1 MPWFGTLAGRLG
13 LGRVGDG
20 RDGSLVGDGRR
31 GGLVLVV
38 GLQLACKVVIGMM
51 LLSVILL

>member
-1 MPWFGTLAGRLG
+1 M
-13 LGRVGDG
+13 VGDG

-51 LLSVILL
+51 LLSVIVL